1 MPLVINAIL
10 SMAVAVAAVVA
21 MTLLSG
27 TIAILIG
34 GAVVLVAI
42 VAFGRAI
49 MAVAAEPGEKSRR

>member
-1 MPLVINAIL
+1 MPLVIKAIL